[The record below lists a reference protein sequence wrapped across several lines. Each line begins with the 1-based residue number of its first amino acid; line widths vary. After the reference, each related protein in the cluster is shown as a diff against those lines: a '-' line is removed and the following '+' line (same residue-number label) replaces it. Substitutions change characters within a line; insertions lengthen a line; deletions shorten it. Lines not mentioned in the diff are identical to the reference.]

1 MTPSITQGNN
11 TMRLIHL
18 SDLSDFTF
26 VLYAISPELPERA
39 EPWRGR
45 CWASK
50 ITQPNSEIPIDVTN
64 IIQQY
69 AHIPVIVS

>member
-1 MTPSITQGNN
+1 
-11 TMRLIHL
+11 MRLIHL

-26 VLYAISPELPERA
+26 VLYALSPKLPERA

-45 CWASK
+45 YWASK
-50 ITQPNSEIPIDVTN
+50 ITQPDPVILDETN